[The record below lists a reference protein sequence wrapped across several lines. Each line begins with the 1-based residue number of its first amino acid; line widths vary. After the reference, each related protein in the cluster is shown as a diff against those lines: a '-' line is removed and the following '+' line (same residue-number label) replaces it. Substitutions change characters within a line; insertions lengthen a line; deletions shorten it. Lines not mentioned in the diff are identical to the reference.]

1 MRNSIVENDLEF
13 IVNSDNKWNS
23 LEGKNILISGAS
35 GFLPAYMVETILYL
49 NETRFNDKTN
59 IFAMVRHEKNAL
71 KRFSNYGDRD
81 ELKFIINDVCNPI
94 DIKDEIHYI
103 IHAASQASPK
113 FYKKDPVGTL
123 CPNIIGT
130 YNLLEIAREKNVKG
144 FLFFSSGE
152 VYGKVEED
160 MIPTKEEHYGY
171 INPLDIRSSY
181 VESKRMG
188 ETMCLSWFKQYGV
201 PAKIVRPFHT
211 YGPGM
216 NLNDGRVFADFVYNL
231 LKKEDI
237 VIKSDGKAVR
247 AFCYLADATTGF
259 FTVLLKGKNGEPYN
273 IGNNKCEISIIELA
287 KKLVN
292 LFPEYKLRV
301 VQEKRQNNDY
311 LESKIV
317 RSCPDTFKISS
328 IGWEPNYSIEEGFK
342 RTIKSFELE
351 IK

>member
-13 IVNSDNKWNS
+13 IINSDNIWNS

-35 GFLPAYMVETILYL
+35 GFLPSYMVETILYL

-59 IFAMVRHEKNAL
+59 IFAVVRNEEKAL
-71 KRFSNYGDRD
+71 KRFSNYRDRK
-81 ELKFIINDVCNPI
+81 ELKFIIQDVCNPLNI
-94 DIKDEIHYI
+94 NDEIHYI

-123 CPNIIGT
+123 SPNIIGT
-130 YNLLEIAREKNVKG
+130 HNLLEMAREKNVKG

-152 VYGKVEED
+152 VYGEIEES
-160 MIPTKEEHYGY
+160 MIPTKEKNYGY
-171 INPLDIRSSY
+171 VDPQDIRSSY

-188 ETMCLSWFKQYGV
+188 ETMCISWFKQYRV

-216 NLNDGRVFADFVYNL
+216 NLNDGRIFADFVYNL
-231 LKKEDI
+231 LKREDV

-247 AFCYLADATTGF
+247 AFCYLADATAGF
-259 FTVLLKGKNGEPYN
+259 FTVLLKGKNGEAYN
-273 IGNNKCEISIIELA
+273 VGNDKCEINIIELA

-301 VQEKRQNNDY
+301 VLEKRQNSDY

-328 IGWEPNYSIEEGFK
+328 IGWKPKYSIEEGFK

-351 IK
+351 AK

>member
-1 MRNSIVENDLEF
+1 MRE
-13 IVNSDNKWNS
+13 
-23 LEGKNILISGAS
+23 KNILISGAS

-59 IFAMVRHEKNAL
+59 IFAMVRDEKNAL
-71 KRFSNYGDRD
+71 KRFSNYQDRD
-81 ELKFIINDVCNPI
+81 ELKLIIQDVCNPF
-94 DIKDEIHYI
+94 DIKDKIHYI

-130 YNLLEIAREKNVKG
+130 YNLLEMAREKNVQG

-152 VYGKVEED
+152 VYGEIEED

-171 INPLDIRSSY
+171 VDPLDIRSSY

-188 ETMCLSWFKQYGV
+188 ETMCISWFKQYSV

-247 AFCYLADATTGF
+247 AFCYLADATAGF

-273 IGNNKCEISIIELA
+273 VGNDKCEISIIELA
-287 KKLVN
+287 EKLAN

-301 VQEKRQNNDY
+301 VKEKRQDPDY

-317 RSCPDTFKISS
+317 QSRPDIFKISS
-328 IGWEPNYSIEEGFK
+328 IGWEPHYSIEEGFK

-351 IK
+351 VK

>member
-1 MRNSIVENDLEF
+1 MRNSIVENDLDF
-13 IVNSDNKWNS
+13 IVNSDNIWNS

-49 NETRFNDKTN
+49 NETRFKDKTN
-59 IFAMVRHEKNAL
+59 VFAMVRNEKNAL
-71 KRFSNYGDRD
+71 KRFSNYDDID
-81 ELKFIINDVCNPI
+81 ELKFIIQDVCNPF
-94 DIKDEIHYI
+94 DINDEIHYI

-130 YNLLEIAREKNVKG
+130 YNLLEIAREKNVQG

-152 VYGKVEED
+152 VYGEIEED

-171 INPLDIRSSY
+171 VDPLDIRSSY

-188 ETMCLSWFKQYGV
+188 ETMCISWFKQYGV

-247 AFCYLADATTGF
+247 AFCYLADATAGF
-259 FTVLLKGKNGEPYN
+259 FTVLLKGKDGEPYN
-273 IGNNKCEISIIELA
+273 VGNDKCEISIIELA
-287 KKLVN
+287 EKLVN
-292 LFPEYKLRV
+292 LFPEYKLKV
-301 VQEKRQNNDY
+301 VKEKRQEPDY
-311 LESKIV
+311 LESKIGQS
-317 RSCPDTFKISS
+317 RPDTFKISS
-328 IGWEPNYSIEEGFK
+328 IGWKPHYSIEEGFK

-351 IK
+351 VK